1 MTSLLV
7 SHDAAHALVAHVLRS
22 MRATLTR
29 HETFSIALP
38 GGSVA
43 TSCFP
48 LLAKAELDWPRVHL
62 LWGDERAVPPDH
74 ADSNY
79 AVAKRLLIDACS
91 IPIENVHRMPADD
104 TDLDRAARDHEEV
117 VRAIGLDLAL
127 LGVGPDGH
135 VCSLFPGHALL
146 NEHERWVR
154 AIEDSPKPPSSRLT
168 LTLPALANARE
179 VVVVATGASK
189 AEVVREALEDETSL
203 LPLAL
208 AIRCAR
214 AATVILDEAAASM
227 LTAKDTDTTL

>member
-1 MTSLLV
+1 MIS
-7 SHDAAHALVAHVLRS
+7 DAAAAALVAHVLRS
-22 MRATLTR
+22 MNKTLAR

-79 AVAKRLLIDACS
+79 GVAKRLLIDPS
-91 IPIENVHRMPADD
+91 PIPLENVHRMPADLE
-104 TDLDRAARDHEEV
+104 DLEHAARAHEET
-117 VRAIGLDLAL
+117 VRAIGIDLAL

-146 NEHERWVR
+146 NEHERWVA
-154 AIEDSPKPPSSRLT
+154 AIDDSPKPPPRRLT
-168 LTLPALANARE
+168 LTLPALASARE
-179 VVVVATGASK
+179 VVIVATGAAK
-189 AEVVREALEDETSL
+189 ASVVGEALEDDASL

-214 AATVILDEAAASM
+214 KATVILDDAAAS
-227 LTAKDTDTTL
+227 TLRSEPRPRR